1 MTNKNQK
8 KINKHVGNYQDLN
21 SMPKKFLL
29 IDEPLIEQ
37 VQMKMIN
44 LQSIMILLKP
54 KDIGIL
60 TKVYNIREMPK
71 MIDLIPYIW

>member
-8 KINKHVGNYQDLN
+8 KINKHVGNYPDLN